1 MIKNLMEVWLLLGLN
16 ARLVSCLQPRQGL
29 ARAIPGKQE
38 VF

>member
-1 MIKNLMEVWLLLGLN
+1 MIKNLMEIWLLLGLN